1 MKAETGRRSARSVVA
16 EARAFGRGLDD
27 ICAKVEGVH
36 ETGFC
41 EKEEVDKRRW
51 AGRQRDRR
59 GACPTQI
66 LPKTAEFAV
75 RKGRLLLNKMCMG
88 KAGKNDGLYATRR
101 SLLSRVKNPEDQES
115 WKVFFDTY
123 SKLVYSVAAK
133 AGLDHSEAEEVVQ
146 ETFIALMKAMPNF
159 KYDPA
164 IGSFNSWLI
173 HTTQFKIGDQLRKRK
188 RRQPLN
194 DPGSRHEGRTAT
206 IERIADPKSL
216 NFESIFEDEWREK
229 IVEMA
234 VAKVKEQ
241 VPASQ
246 FQIFDLYVI
255 KKWPVRKVASTLGI
269 SSGRVYLAKH
279 RLTSLV
285 KREVKA
291 LETEAI

>member
-1 MKAETGRRSARSVVA
+1 MNIINPAIGPSLGKWSWRRAQNEVVT
-16 EARAFGRGLDD
+16 E
-27 ICAKVEGVH
+27 I
-36 ETGFC
+36 
-41 EKEEVDKRRW
+41 
-51 AGRQRDRR
+51 
-59 GACPTQI
+59 
-66 LPKTAEFAV
+66 AV
-75 RKGRLLLNKMCMG
+75 LSGQPLLVSPCM
-88 KAGKNDGLYATRR
+88 AGKGDNLYATRR

-164 IGSFNSWLI
+164 IGSFKSWLI

-188 RRQPLN
+188 RRQNLN
-194 DPGSRHEGRTAT
+194 EPGSRREGRTAT

-216 NFESIFEDEWREK
+216 NVESIFEDEWREK
-229 IVEMA
+229 VFEMA

-279 RLTSLV
+279 RLTHLV

-291 LETEAI
+291 LESEAI